1 MRHRGGICGLAI
13 VVALTVVLS
22 LCLAASAVAGE
33 PGSGAELKNGSTVS
47 APCSQTNQTTE
58 DREQILTVATLNPK
72 HKHSS
77 KSGVELAPEKM
88 PRIAEFP
95 VEASTDYIPEPSG
108 EAVPT
113 GQASCEVVGP
123 PGSTEVKGEE
133 LALFIPGPY
142 VLEEVTA
149 TVHWELSKSSVT
161 PKACGEN
168 DKFYKEP
175 DGTLEHPEQEP
186 PDEYSWVVSA
196 FCNKV
201 KIIQFYVKG
210 GEGEC
215 PVTQDYSEWPKVG
228 YFNQYA
234 TGKKLG
240 LPEAT
245 EGEPGGNACGPS
257 SLLMAMRQMVILT
270 AAKEGI
276 TDPQQYV
283 ERIKELPELTAVY
296 DAAMSKSRAVQEP
309 EEENGFNGN
318 NALAFLHSLGW
329 TKAEWV
335 ELGSGTLEIY
345 SGNEQKIISAL
356 EQGPILISTAF
367 GGSRWGT
374 TGGGHVIML
383 NTFDAKHPGEVD
395 VYDPAGNFF
404 KSFKKHYNSRS
415 CGFNVPYPMT
425 WLTAYTTGR
434 AFLKL
439 GPPPAADP
447 PVISLADADPGH
459 ELETF
464 YLQNEQGQKT
474 GWVQGQHVLE
484 IPGSEAGKIEEVVSD
499 PDGFFS
505 ENLLE
510 EEAFTPL
517 GPQAPAA
524 PTIRLTNPQAG
535 TTLHI
540 GDATGGSYALQA
552 DYWTGGKRTESE
564 VLSGSISAGQDTTL
578 SSPALTSAISSGQAN
593 KEPTSTTET
602 PTGSQGGG
610 NPPGATGSSNTQTP
624 GGSTSSGTSS
634 KTSQPV
640 SSTAKPLTK
649 AQKLAKALKA
659 CKKEK
664 PKSKRRKCVRHA
676 RREFGQSKKKK
687 KK

>member
-1 MRHRGGICGLAI
+1 M
-13 VVALTVVLS
+13 
-22 LCLAASAVAGE
+22 
-33 PGSGAELKNGSTVS
+33 KNGSTVS
-47 APCSQTNQTTE
+47 APCSQTNQTNE
-58 DREQILTVATLNPK
+58 DREQIWTVATLNPK

-88 PRIAEFP
+88 PRLAEFP
-95 VEASTDYIPEPSG
+95 VEASTDYIPAQTG

-113 GQASCEVVGP
+113 GQGSCDVVGP

-168 DKFYKEP
+168 DKYYKEP
-175 DGTLEHPEQEP
+175 DSTLEHPEQTP

-335 ELGSGTLEIY
+335 ELGSGTSDVY
-345 SGNEQKIISAL
+345 GGNEQKIVSAL
-356 EQGPILISTAF
+356 EEGPILISTAF
-367 GGSRWGT
+367 GGSRWGV
-374 TGGGHVIML
+374 TGGGHVIMP

-395 VYDPAGNFF
+395 VYDPAGNYF

-447 PVISLADADPGH
+447 PVISVANADPVR

-464 YLQNEQGQKT
+464 YLQNGQGQKT
-474 GWVQGQHVLE
+474 GWAQGQQVSE

-505 ENLLE
+505 ENAQE
-510 EEAFTPL
+510 EEVFTPL
-517 GPQAPAA
+517 GPQAPAPA
-524 PTIRLTNPQAG
+524 TIRLTNPEAG

-540 GDATGGSYALQA
+540 GDATGGSYAFQA
-552 DYWTGGKRTESE
+552 DYWTGGKRAESE
-564 VLSGSISAGQDTTL
+564 VLSGSISARQNTTL
-578 SSPALTSAISSGQAN
+578 SSTALATAISSGLSN
-593 KEPTSTTET
+593 KEPT
-602 PTGSQGGG
+602 QGGDV
-610 NPPGATGSSNTQTP
+610 TGSSNTQST
-624 GGSTSSGTSS
+624 GGSTSSGSTSSGTSS
-634 KTSQPV
+634 KTSQPA
-640 SSTAKPLTK
+640 SPPAKPLTK

-676 RREFGQSKKKK
+676 RKEFSPSKKKK
-687 KK
+687 K

>member
-1 MRHRGGICGLAI
+1 MALAI
-13 VVALTVVLS
+13 ALTIALS
-22 LCLAASAVAGE
+22 LCLVSSALAGE
-33 PGSGAELKNGSTVS
+33 PSSGVELKNGSSIS
-47 APCSQTNQTTE
+47 APCSQTNLSTE
-58 DREQILTVATLNPK
+58 DREQIWMVATLAPK

-88 PRIAEFP
+88 PRSPEFP
-95 VEASTDYIPEPSG
+95 VEVSTDYIPVQAG
-108 EAVPT
+108 EAIP
-113 GQASCEVVGP
+113 QENANCDIAAP

-149 TVHWELSKSSVT
+149 TVHWELSKTSGAR
-161 PKACGEN
+161 KACGQN
-168 DKFYKEP
+168 DKYYKEP
-175 DGTLEHPEQEP
+175 DGRLEHPEQEP
-186 PDEYSWVVSA
+186 PEEESWVIASY
-196 FCNKV
+196 CNSV
-201 KIIQFYVKG
+201 KIVQFYVKG

-240 LPEAT
+240 LPQAT

-283 ERIKELPELTAVY
+283 ERIKALPELTAVY

-335 ELGSGTLEIY
+335 ELGSGL
-345 SGNEQKIISAL
+345 SDVFGGNEQKIISAL
-356 EQGPILISTAF
+356 EEGPILISTAF
-367 GGSRWGT
+367 GGGRWGV

-447 PVISLADADPGH
+447 PVISVANADPGH

-464 YLQNEQGQKT
+464 YLQNGQGQKT
-474 GWVQGQHVLE
+474 GWVQGQQVSE
-484 IPGSEAGKIEEVVSD
+484 ILGSEAGKIEEVVSD

-505 ENLLE
+505 ENAQE
-510 EEAFTPL
+510 EEIFTPL
-517 GPQAPAA
+517 GPQAPAPA
-524 PTIRLTNPQAG
+524 TIRLTSPEAG

-540 GDATGGSYALQA
+540 GDATGGSYAFQA
-552 DYWTGGKRTESE
+552 DYWTGGKRSESE
-564 VLSGSISAGQDTTL
+564 VLSGSISAGQNTSL
-578 SSPALTSAISSGQAN
+578 SSTALATAISSGQSN
-593 KEPTSTTET
+593 KEPT
-602 PTGSQGGG
+602 QGGG
-610 NPPGATGSSNTQTP
+610 NPPGAIGSSNTQST
-624 GGSTSSGTSS
+624 GGSTSSGSTSSGTSS
-634 KTSQPV
+634 KTSQP
-640 SSTAKPLTK
+640 SSSPAKPLTK

-664 PKSKRRKCVRHA
+664 PKSKRRKCERQAKHKYGSKA
-676 RREFGQSKKKK
+676 PKKRKKK
-687 KK
+687 